1 MPSCKT
7 IGCHR
12 SINME
17 FSNDY
22 CPDCLKTGNR
32 CKQDVE
38 PGSSSFE
45 EVKESSGGDNDYWL
59 LHIPNPKRLEPYTV
73 ECEDIIEAMEMTFQE
88 GEAFKALFR
97 KCKIRMGDGKPGDS
111 ELRCSEKVQH
121 FGARMVVMDQRKLE
135 RATCAHSNH

>member
-7 IGCHR
+7 IGCRH

-22 CPDCLKTGNR
+22 CPDCLKMN
-32 CKQDVE
+32 KLLDQAAD
-38 PGSSSFE
+38 PIYSQQE
-45 EVKESSGGDNDYWL
+45 ETRESSGGDNDYWL

-111 ELRCSEKVQH
+111 ELRCSEKVAH
-121 FGARMVVMDQRKLE
+121 FGQRMVVMDQRKVE
-135 RATCAHSNH
+135 KHTCSHSTH